1 VTAPVRTSRE
11 EILNLNLKPDI
22 RTLATPAY
30 RSRSYVRPAKKVV
43 EVKEVRTPYSR
54 SRSYVRPSVKKV
66 VEVKSPYGRSRSY
79 VRPAKKVVEVKQ
91 VRNPYVRSRSY
102 ARPSAKLVAPI
113 RYHPAERLERMR
125 KPQAPVRQTRDQVLD
140 IRPTRK
146 APAPYRHPYNNRY
159 LRAASHHV
167 SRPIRGLTLEGGS
180 HGYRTEKKEAIVL
193 ADHKPIIVSEKG
205 CTSGSCSLKNGG
217 SHCTCKDGHDCGCE
231 KKKLAAKEE
240 KDAPCDKCAIKAD
253 IYNVKPVK
261 LGCKSGECSLSLE
274 DDDDEKKEC
283 DKKDPENCDCG
294 CDASL
299 AAKAAAVAEA
309 SAEVAKEVKKEL
321 VKKSI

>member
-1 VTAPVRTSRE
+1 M
-11 EILNLNLKPDI
+11 
-22 RTLATPAY
+22 
-30 RSRSYVRPAKKVV
+30 
-43 EVKEVRTPYSR
+43 
-54 SRSYVRPSVKKV
+54 
-66 VEVKSPYGRSRSY
+66 
-79 VRPAKKVVEVKQ
+79 RPAKKVVEVKQ

-140 IRPTRK
+140 IRPTRI

-309 SAEVAKEVKKEL
+309 SAEVAKEVEKEL
-321 VKKSI
+321 VKKSMKKRTCPTCYGVGCPDCKFNGYVTVSDAPVVRTSVKSAKDIYDPDVCQFCGGLGCDECGWVRA